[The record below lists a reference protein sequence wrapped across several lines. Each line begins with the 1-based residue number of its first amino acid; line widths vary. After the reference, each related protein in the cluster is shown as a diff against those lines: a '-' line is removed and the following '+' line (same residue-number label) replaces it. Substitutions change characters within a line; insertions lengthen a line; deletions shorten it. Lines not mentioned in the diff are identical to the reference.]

1 MGILRWELVACL
13 LCAWI
18 LVYFAIWKSIKSSAK
33 ARYFTATIP
42 LILII
47 IFLAKSLTLEGAD
60 KGMRYFFKPRLEL
73 LADAKVCH
81 CLNEYNRTSNA
92 NFLGLGKCNVANFQ
106 LNGNRFWFN
115 DLLRKLQQIQQ

>member
-1 MGILRWELVACL
+1 MICCSNKVLHISSGIENLGALRWELVACL

-60 KGMRYFFKPRLEL
+60 KGMRYFFKPRFDL
-73 LADAKVCH
+73 LADAKV
-81 CLNEYNRTSNA
+81 S
-92 NFLGLGKCNVANFQ
+92 
-106 LNGNRFWFN
+106 
-115 DLLRKLQQIQQ
+115 IQ